1 MVSRNGGQVMECKV
15 NIPELGDRFTQ
26 LECMY
31 MKGEPCSRLFGR
43 RGYYLA
49 VRDVRIQRLTLGNV
63 EYDRVSLGEGDESK
77 VYFLEG
83 CERKSPKRFRE
94 FVESMNRNA
103 ERIAKAFRAQKFDA
117 VWDYV

>member
-1 MVSRNGGQVMECKV
+1 MECKV

-26 LECMY
+26 IECMY

-49 VRDVRIQRLTLGNV
+49 VRDVRIQRLTLG
-63 EYDRVSLGEGDESK
+63 EGDESK

-83 CERKSPKRFRE
+83 CDRKSPKRFRE
-94 FVESMNRNA
+94 FVERMNRNA
-103 ERIAKAFRAQKFDA
+103 ERIAKAFRTQKLGLCLRFRTITSR
-117 VWDYV
+117 V

>member
-1 MVSRNGGQVMECKV
+1 
-15 NIPELGDRFTQ
+15 
-26 LECMY
+26 

-63 EYDRVSLGEGDESK
+63 EYDRVSLGEGDASR

-94 FVESMNRNA
+94 FVERMNRNA
-103 ERIAKAFRAQKFDA
+103 ERIAKAFRTREYNE
-117 VWDYV
+117 VWNYV

>member
-1 MVSRNGGQVMECKV
+1 MC
-15 NIPELGDRFTQ
+15 
-26 LECMY
+26 
-31 MKGEPCSRLFGR
+31 EPPTCGR

-63 EYDRVSLGEGDESK
+63 EYDRVSLGEGDASR

-94 FVESMNRNA
+94 FVERMNRNA
-103 ERIAKAFRAQKFDA
+103 ERIAKAFRTQKFDA

>member
-1 MVSRNGGQVMECKV
+1 MECKV

-31 MKGEPCSRLFGR
+31 MKGEPCSRLVGR

-63 EYDRVSLGEGDESK
+63 EYDSVSLGEGDESK
-77 VYFLEG
+77 V
-83 CERKSPKRFRE
+83 
-94 FVESMNRNA
+94 
-103 ERIAKAFRAQKFDA
+103 
-117 VWDYV
+117 

>member
-1 MVSRNGGQVMECKV
+1 MECKV

-26 LECMY
+26 IECMY

-49 VRDVRIQRLTLGNV
+49 VRDVRIQHLTLGNV
-63 EYDRVSLGEGDESK
+63 EYDRVSLGEGDESR

-94 FVESMNRNA
+94 FVEKMNANA
-103 ERIAKAFRAQKFDA
+103 ERIAKAFRTQNFDA